1 MVDLT
6 AVTVTFGSSETLGRT
21 CASLARSIRESSNR
35 SRYLV
40 VTQPGEAGERRVFR
54 RQPEIKVD
62 ENLGFA
68 AANNLAVE
76 ESTPEFIALLNP
88 DLELTEGW
96 LDPLIEALNDPAVA
110 IAAPVLLNNHGDI
123 DEAGR
128 RLFGWKQPCN
138 GWPHWPDFP
147 NSYASMMFDR
157 DVDYASAACWVM
169 RCSTFNELG
178 GFSTAYYPAYF
189 EDNDF
194 GQRAQHAGYVTRL
207 VSARPVVH
215 HHEGASADR
224 RALAERSRATFESTW
239 AELLR
244 SKPDRSLLDTDA
256 SLVRDHLCTT
266 INIEHVTSRTI
277 GAYAERAAADP
288 RNRYIAVIDEND
300 DVPLH
305 LLRRQHAPHGVEIR
319 LQTPKTR
326 HQHDTECALTTPQS
340 SHVTS

>member
-1 MVDLT
+1 MADLT

-21 CASLARSIRESSNR
+21 CASLTRSIRESSNFAVDH
-35 SRYLV
+35 LV
-40 VTQPGEAGERRVFR
+40 VTQLDESGRRATPPPMTR
-54 RQPEIKVD
+54 ELRLN
-62 ENLGFA
+62 ENLFLP

-76 ESTPEFIALLNP
+76 ESTSEFIALLNP

-123 DEAGR
+123 DEAGQAVFSDGSS
-128 RLFGWKQPCN
+128 LAMG
-138 GWPHWPDFP
+138 GSHWPGFP

-169 RCSTFNELG
+169 RRSTFNELG
-178 GFSTAYYPAYF
+178 GFSTAYHPAYF

-239 AELLR
+239 AEHLR

-305 LLRRQHAPHGVEIR
+305 LLRRQHAAHGLEIR

-326 HQHDTECALTTPQS
+326 H
-340 SHVTS
+340 

>member
-1 MVDLT
+1 MADLT
-6 AVTVTFGSSETLGRT
+6 AVTVTHGTSETLGRT
-21 CASLARSIRESSNR
+21 CASLTRSARHLSTIEVEHV
-35 SRYLV
+35 V
-40 VTQPGEAGERRVFR
+40 VTQPDDAGEQASVPLSAR
-54 RQPEIKVD
+54 EITVE

-76 ESTPEFIALLNP
+76 ESTSDFIAFLNP

-96 LDPLIEALNDPAVA
+96 LDPLITALDDPAVA

-123 DEAGR
+123 DEAGQAVFSDGGS
-128 RLFGWKQPCN
+128 LAMG
-138 GWPHWPDFP
+138 GSHWPSFP

-169 RCSTFNELG
+169 RRSTFIELG

-215 HHEGASADR
+215 HHEGAGADR
-224 RALAERSRATFESTW
+224 RALAEQSRATFESTW
-239 AELLR
+239 AEHLR
-244 SKPDRSLLDTDA
+244 SKPDRSLLDKDA
-256 SLVRDHLCTT
+256 TLIRDHLCTT
-266 INIEHVTSRTI
+266 TNIEHVTSRTI

-319 LQTPKTR
+319 LQTPKIR
-326 HQHDTECALTTPQS
+326 H
-340 SHVTS
+340 

>member
-1 MVDLT
+1 MADLT

-21 CASLARSIRESSNR
+21 CASLTRSIRESSNFAVDH
-35 SRYLV
+35 LV
-40 VTQPGEAGERRVFR
+40 VTQLDESGRRATPPPMTR
-54 RQPEIKVD
+54 ELRLN
-62 ENLGFA
+62 ENLFLP

-76 ESTPEFIALLNP
+76 ESTSEFIALLNP

-96 LDPLIEALNDPAVA
+96 LDPLIEALNDPVVA

-123 DEAGR
+123 DEAGQAVFSDGSS
-128 RLFGWKQPCN
+128 LAMG
-138 GWPHWPDFP
+138 GSHWPDFP

-169 RCSTFNELG
+169 RRSTFNELG

-207 VSARPVVH
+207 VTARPVVH

-239 AELLR
+239 AEHLR

-326 HQHDTECALTTPQS
+326 H
-340 SHVTS
+340 

>member
-1 MVDLT
+1 MT
-6 AVTVTFGSSETLGRT
+6 YGSSDTLGRA
-21 CASLARSIRESSNR
+21 CASLTRSIRDSSNIAVEHV
-35 SRYLV
+35 V
-40 VTQPGEAGERRVFR
+40 VTQPDDAGEQASVPSSAR
-54 RQPEIKVD
+54 EITVE

-76 ESTPEFIALLNP
+76 ESTSEFIAFLNP

-96 LDPLIEALNDPAVA
+96 LDPLITALDDPAVA

-123 DEAGR
+123 DEAGQAVFSDGGS
-128 RLFGWKQPCN
+128 LAMG
-138 GWPHWPDFP
+138 GSHWPSFP

-169 RCSTFNELG
+169 RRSTFNELG

-194 GQRAQHAGYVTRL
+194 GQRAQHAGYITRL
-207 VSARPVVH
+207 VTARPVVH
-215 HHEGASADR
+215 HHEGASAER

-239 AELLR
+239 AEHLR
-244 SKPDRSLLDTDA
+244 SKPDRSLLDQDA
-256 SLVRDHLCTT
+256 TLVRDHFCVTT
-266 INIEHVTSRTI
+266 KIEHVSSRII

-305 LLRRQHAPHGVEIR
+305 LLRREHALHGLEIR
-319 LQTPKTR
+319 LQTSKTR
-326 HQHDTECALTTPQS
+326 H
-340 SHVTS
+340 

>member
-1 MVDLT
+1 MADLT

-21 CASLARSIRESSNR
+21 CASLARSIRESSNFAVDH
-35 SRYLV
+35 LV
-40 VTQPGEAGERRVFR
+40 VTQPDEAGERASVPSSAR
-54 RQPEIKVD
+54 EIKVD

-76 ESTPEFIALLNP
+76 ESTSEFIALLNP

-123 DEAGR
+123 DEAGQAVFSDGSS
-128 RLFGWKQPCN
+128 LAMG
-138 GWPHWPDFP
+138 GSHWPDFP

-239 AELLR
+239 AEHLR

-326 HQHDTECALTTPQS
+326 H
-340 SHVTS
+340 

>member
-1 MVDLT
+1 MALVT
-6 AVTVTFGSSETLGRT
+6 AITVTFGLGESLERT
-21 CASLARSIRESSNR
+21 CGSL
-35 SRYLV
+35 SRTTRDGSRHAVHHVV
-40 VTQPGEAGERRVFR
+40 VTQPDETGERAIVPSTAR
-54 RQPEIKVD
+54 EIRID

-68 AANNLAVE
+68 GANNLAVAE
-76 ESTPEFIALLNP
+76 TSSEYLAFLNP

-123 DEAGR
+123 DEAGQAVFSDGSS
-128 RLFGWKQPCN
+128 LAMG
-138 GWPHWPDFP
+138 GSHWPEFP

-169 RCSTFNELG
+169 RRSTFNELG

-239 AELLR
+239 SEHLR
-244 SKPDRSLLDTDA
+244 SKPDRSVLDTDA
-256 SLVRDHLCTT
+256 SLVRDHLCATT
-266 INIEHVTSRTI
+266 NVEHVTSRNI
-277 GAYAERAAADP
+277 GACAERAAADP

-305 LLRRQHAPHGVEIR
+305 LLRRQHAAHGLEIR

-326 HQHDTECALTTPQS
+326 H
-340 SHVTS
+340 